1 MEELK
6 ALVEMVAKLPQLAL
20 WVCIGFWAYKVI
32 VIGSI
37 YGTLKFVVT
46 KLHDYL
52 VRRKVEVKTVEMRA
66 TIDGMCISG
75 EADRLIAQLRR
86 VAGRRTGIKSEYF
99 HGCSV
104 DWLREAIDA
113 KIEAEA
119 ATAQAP
125 VSSLRSAA

>member
-52 VRRKVEVKTVEMRA
+52 VRRKVEVKTVEMRP
-66 TIDGMCISG
+66 TIDGMCITG
-75 EADRLIAQLRR
+75 EADQLVAQLRR
-86 VAGRRTGIKSEYF
+86 VAGKGVSIQSEYI
-99 HGCSV
+99 HRQSV
-104 DWLREAIDA
+104 AWLREAIDA
-113 KIEAEA
+113 KIDAESKS
-119 ATAQAP
+119 QAS
-125 VSSLRSAA
+125 VSSLRSAS

>member
-6 ALVEMVAKLPQLAL
+6 ALVEMVSKLPQLAL

-52 VRRKVEVKTVEMRA
+52 VRRKTEFKTVEMRP
-66 TIDGMCISG
+66 TIDGMCIGG
-75 EADRLIAQLRR
+75 EADHLIAQLRR
-86 VAGRRTGIKSEYF
+86 VVGKGTSINSSYVHRQ
-99 HGCSV
+99 SV
-104 DWLREAIDA
+104 NWLREAIDA

-119 ATAQAP
+119 AQAP
-125 VSSLRSAA
+125 SKSLRSAS